1 MPCARFLDGFV
12 ARVKGVGDVIAR
24 GLATSAAASLRP
36 SRFPHPRQIIT
47 PSNNAPS
54 IDSYLYLSLVGWQH
68 LTTGSLRAVV
78 DPGCLRRRSRCLPLQ
93 QLNNFQTLLSFL
105 GLSFHSRLGRLR
117 MPCPSCMDRVRAD
130 VGVLLCLMLGIWWG
144 RNCPS
149 LLFRGITTLSS
160 SFSYSIRC
168 HEVL

>member
-1 MPCARFLDGFV
+1 M
-12 ARVKGVGDVIAR
+12 KGVGDVIAR
-24 GLATSAAASLRP
+24 GLAASAAASLWP
-36 SRFPHPRQIIT
+36 SRFPHPRPIFT

-54 IDSYLYLSLVGWQH
+54 IDPFLYLSRVGWQY
-68 LTTGSLRAVV
+68 LTTGYLHVVV
-78 DPGCLRRRSRCLPLQ
+78 DPGCLRQRSRCLPLQ
-93 QLNNFQTLLSFL
+93 QLNNFQTLLSFR
-105 GLSFHSRLGRLR
+105 GLSFQSRLGRLR
-117 MPCPSCMDRVRAD
+117 MPCPPCMDRVRAA

-149 LLFRGITTLSS
+149 LLSRAINTLSS